1 MTSTNVAVLPGSAP
15 VLQFEPRARALIP
28 QSMDECVRLAQI
40 CARSGLLPKSFYD
53 DGKDPV
59 AGAFVAIQLGAEVGL
74 SPMTSIQYVAIVNNR
89 PTLFGPAQLA
99 IVQRS
104 GLLEVFE
111 EGIEFE
117 AGKPAEAWCR
127 IKRTGRPEKTTR
139 FTWAQASKAGLTN
152 KKGPWQEYPERMM
165 QARAR
170 TFALRDAFPDVLL
183 GLCYSAEEMADV
195 PRVIDA
201 VPDPEPP
208 KAVADA
214 SDQAKLGPSV
224 TADVTTAEAP
234 KPAPKPPLMVAI
246 GEGWDPVQFPRGKKG
261 LREALEFMTG
271 AVLDGKPQVV
281 ALNNELLDQIA
292 EHIPDLAEEVSEL
305 RAAAAEALTPPDDAE
320 GDGFAAEFVNHVDD
334 DDDFPG
340 DKPNLSD
347 T

>member
-74 SPMTSIQYVAIVNNR
+74 SPMTAIQYVAIVNGR

-104 GLLEVFE
+104 GLLEIFE

-127 IKRTGRPEKTTR
+127 VKRTGRPEKTTR

-183 GLCYSAEEMADV
+183 GLAYSTEEMADV

-201 VPDPEPP
+201 VPDPEPEI
-208 KAVADA
+208 
-214 SDQAKLGPSV
+214 V
-224 TADVTTAEAP
+224 TPP
-234 KPAPKPPLMVAI
+234 KPEPPPATFAVTVPY
-246 GEGWDPVQFPRGKKG
+246 GGDPVMFPRNRGGAK
-261 LREALEFMTG
+261 EALGEISKMYNDKYYD
-271 AVLDGKPQVV
+271 VIR
-281 ALNNELLDQIA
+281 LNNGILDQIA
-292 EHIPDLAEEVSEL
+292 TKFPDLAEEISEL
-305 RAAAAEALTPPDDAE
+305 RADAAEKLTPPDE
-320 GDGFAAEFVNHVDD
+320 PDGFAAEFVNHVDD
-334 DDDFPG
+334 DDTFPG
-340 DKPNLSD
+340 DLPLKS
-347 T
+347 